1 MTGVRMSEGTAR
13 KLYAELRIAGYGRD
27 ANGQLEG
34 DLGHGRGAGRDEAE
48 DLRGGDRVPVVGVV
62 EQEPSAG
69 RAGQQDQVPAA
80 GEEGPQPHLVTRPGR
95 PVPAD
100 LAIGESEI
108 WAGAW
113 PAFPWDLDLEI
124 MLHCVALPWD
134 TKTGS
139 PPGAGRVRAAAG
151 WGLCGGRAG
160 GGRGGRCTVEV
171 TCRPSS
177 SLVLGPFEAVI

>member
-1 MTGVRMSEGTAR
+1 MYGTNTVVTQQGTEYTIVFENDSSMTGVRMREGTAR

-100 LAIGESEI
+100 LAIGETEI
-108 WAGAW
+108 GAGARA
-113 PAFPWDLDLEI
+113 AFPLVLVLSTI
-124 MLHCVALPWD
+124 PHYLPLPCD
-134 TKTGS
+134 TKTQ
-139 PPGAGRVRAAAG
+139 PPPVADLR
-151 WGLCGGRAG
+151 
-160 GGRGGRCTVEV
+160 
-171 TCRPSS
+171 RP
-177 SLVLGPFEAVI
+177 PPAH